1 MKTVKELLQPM
12 EAVLA
17 DIPGAIRAQKAQG
30 KKTVGV
36 FPIYAPEE
44 LVHAAGMFPVGCWGG
59 QVTISQATAL
69 LPPFACPVMQGI
81 TELSLTGGYDLLDG
95 AILSSPCDTLKC
107 LTQNFMRT
115 CPGIKPIFCIYPQ
128 NNKLEGGVRYIYQ
141 QLKEVAARLE
151 ELSGKP
157 ITDQDL
163 HDSIEL
169 YNDSRAAMMDLTA
182 LLMEKPG
189 ALTATERYTVM
200 KARWFMDKAEHA
212 ALVREL
218 CAALEA
224 APASGG
230 ARRKVVLAG
239 IMTEPAGFVQV
250 LDELGFTVGAVGLAY
265 GRRPLRRPAPRDSD
279 QFARLARQWSNV
291 EGCSVVYDPEGK
303 RAKRI
308 LDLARQAK
316 ADGILYCQM
325 KFCEEEEFDYPYVR
339 GTLEA
344 AGFPV
349 LNVEIDPLSSS
360 QEQNRTRLQAF
371 GEQLE
376 ISIS

>member
-30 KKTVGV
+30 KKIVGV

-141 QLKEVAARLE
+141 QLKEVAAQLE

-157 ITDQDL
+157 ITDQAL

-189 ALTATERYTVM
+189 ALTATERYYQWPGNIRELRNVM
-200 KARWFMDKAEHA
+200 EQLVVLSTRDEIAPE
-212 ALVREL
+212 LVRAILYGNGADGSE
-218 CAALEA
+218 
-224 APASGG
+224 PAVEV
-230 ARRKVVLAG
+230 RRLIPLKQAVS
-239 IMTEPAGFVQV
+239 MTEIQILEMVKQV
-250 LDELGFTVGAVGLAY
+250 ETSSYKA
-265 GRRPLRRPAPRDSD
+265 
-279 QFARLARQWSNV
+279 ARLLEVDQTTVLRKLKKYHI
-291 EGCSVVYDPEGK
+291 EGFHSEKERKGS
-303 RAKRI
+303 
-308 LDLARQAK
+308 
-316 ADGILYCQM
+316 
-325 KFCEEEEFDYPYVR
+325 
-339 GTLEA
+339 GT
-344 AGFPV
+344 
-349 LNVEIDPLSSS
+349 
-360 QEQNRTRLQAF
+360 
-371 GEQLE
+371 
-376 ISIS
+376 